1 MDMPYSQELGFE
13 FTLKDVAEVDK
24 MAKGEK

>member
-1 MDMPYSQELGFE
+1 MDMLYGQELGFE
-13 FTLKDVAEVDK
+13 LTLKDVTEVDK